1 MVLSQRAALENMS
14 KVLRAAG
21 SGLEHIVKA
30 NIYLT
35 DMANFGPMNEIYAQ
49 VGPVIRILCY
59 DSTAADTT
67 VFVCSSS
74 TKTLCL
80 RGYAFLRS
88 FLGDVKHLIAA
99 SFSLDR
105 HALA

>member
-1 MVLSQRAALENMS
+1 M
-14 KVLRAAG
+14 
-21 SGLEHIVKA
+21 EHIVKA

-49 VGPVIRILCY
+49 VGLVIRILCY
-59 DSTAADTT
+59 DSPADIA
-67 VFVCSSS
+67 VFVGSSS
-74 TKTLCL
+74 IKTLCL

-88 FLGDVKHLIAA
+88 FLSDVKHLIAA